1 MPPPPRDPWL
11 AATSPRHLDLPGKQV
26 VDVRFVLHPLD
37 PGRVAALVGTGWS
50 LRCSRCC
57 SCSGRAR
64 PGRDTTKTPA
74 TSSPSLGTLIGAWVA
89 LDRADTEDRPSG
101 SCPGSQHEALYPDVD
116 EQAGNGGDRLPTDI
130 PSFAGADDPGRVTH
144 WTHADRRQVRTA
156 RAPRRARSRH
166 VVFFDGQ
173 ALHRPQTEAPRDRD
187 GRSCQPLQGPLPFPR
202 GGRASRRRH
211 GQRPP
216 YTRARDY
223 PSRPKS
229 TCHTPG
235 EVRLSRRRRRPGHAG
250 LAQNPEVT
258 NPTGVR
264 KRSLAYA
271 REGFTRAREGGLK
284 TRKLQKKDEQ
294 TMLSGSLY
302 LGTHTGSGQGRCQCA
317 SVQDTPPVTRGPGP
331 SQGAGDAWRRSS
343 GRRAP

>member
-1 MPPPPRDPWL
+1 MVL
-11 AATSPRHLDLPGKQV
+11 ALESVLFVQRSGTTGPGYHQDSCHV
-26 VDVRFVLHPLD
+26 ITQ
-37 PGRVAALVGTGWS
+37 PGHTQ
-50 LRCSRCC
+50 RC
-57 SCSGRAR
+57 
-64 PGRDTTKTPA
+64 
-74 TSSPSLGTLIGAWVA
+74 AWVA

-101 SCPGSQHEALYPDVD
+101 SCRGVSTRPYT
-116 EQAGNGGDRLPTDI
+116 PTWTSRRGMAETGCRQTSR
-130 PSFAGADDPGRVTH
+130 PSPAPTTPGRVTH
-144 WTHADRRQVRTA
+144 WTHADRRQVRTG

-202 GGRASRRRH
+202 GGRASRRR
-211 GQRPP
+211 RWPTAAI
-216 YTRARDY
+216 YSRAGLL
-223 PSRPKS
+223 SRPKS

-264 KRSLAYA
+264 KPSLAYA